1 MMLPLNAKDEWSDSL
16 LSSIVTAPS
25 NRCFLVKFLP
35 FENGCF
41 IVVSESS
48 NRIGAMYVSISSSN
62 KIDTA
67 KVIPSKHD
75 SMFISTLSQRVASL
89 TNGICIVSI
98 HGLEKLQLDDMKSIM
113 EKIICMVERNNEK
126 NLVK

>member
-1 MMLPLNAKDEWSDSL
+1 MKLPLNEKDKWSDSL
-16 LSSIVTAPS
+16 VSNIVTSPS
-25 NRCFLVKFLP
+25 NRCFFVKFLP

-41 IVVSESS
+41 IIVSEGS
-48 NRIGAMYVSISSSN
+48 NRIGGMYVSISSSN

-67 KVIPSKHD
+67 KVIPSKYD

-89 TNGICIVSI
+89 INGICIVCI

-113 EKIICMVERNNEK
+113 EKIISMVEESNEK
-126 NLVK
+126 DLGK

>member
-1 MMLPLNAKDEWSDSL
+1 MKQALNANNKWSDSL
-16 LSSIVTAPS
+16 LSGVVTAPS
-25 NRCFLVKFLP
+25 KRCFLVKFLP

-41 IVVSESS
+41 IAVSEDS
-48 NRIGAMYVSISSSN
+48 NRIGGMYVSISTSN

-67 KVIPSKHD
+67 KVIPSKYD

-89 TNGICIVSI
+89 TNGICIVCI

-113 EKIICMVERNNEK
+113 EKVIGMVEKSNEK
-126 NLVK
+126 NPIK